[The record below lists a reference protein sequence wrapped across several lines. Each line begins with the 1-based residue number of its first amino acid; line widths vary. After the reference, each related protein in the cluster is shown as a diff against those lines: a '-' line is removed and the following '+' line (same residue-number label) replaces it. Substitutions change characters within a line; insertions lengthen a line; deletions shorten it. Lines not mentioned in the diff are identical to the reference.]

1 MTAEWPQ
8 PLPSAG
14 QLSKQ
19 QDQLLLD
26 LRTCPS
32 VLQEVAALLSILVSI
47 LVSHFPMTC
56 QAS

>member
-19 QDQLLLD
+19 QGQLLLD
-26 LRTCPS
+26 LRTCPL
-32 VLQEVAALLSILVSI
+32 VLQKVAALLSIMVSI
-47 LVSHFPMTC
+47 LVSHFPVTC